1 MSNTTPFPDLKKL
14 LYNHDTSSLHD
25 WFNSLDKSLD
35 YYQKFPTDLVNI
47 SDNLYKL
54 YIEIPGVDKKDIILT
69 IDANK
74 VCVSV
79 DKKAPYNRTVELNQR
94 SFGKFAKTIN
104 LSFNPDP
111 KQIKALYT
119 SDGLLIIDLVVNNQT
134 QTIPIN

>member
-1 MSNTTPFPDLKKL
+1 MSNTTTPFLDLKKL
-14 LYNHDTSSLHD
+14 LYNHDSPFLNDVFSSI
-25 WFNSLDKSLD
+25 DKSLD

-47 SDNLYKL
+47 GDNLYRL

-74 VCVSV
+74 VCVAIE
-79 DKKAPYNRTVELNQR
+79 KKCPYSHTVELNQR
-94 SFGKFAKTIN
+94 SFGKFTKTIN

-111 KQIKALYT
+111 KQIKAVYA
-119 SDGLLIIDLVVNNQT
+119 DGILVIDLTVSNQT